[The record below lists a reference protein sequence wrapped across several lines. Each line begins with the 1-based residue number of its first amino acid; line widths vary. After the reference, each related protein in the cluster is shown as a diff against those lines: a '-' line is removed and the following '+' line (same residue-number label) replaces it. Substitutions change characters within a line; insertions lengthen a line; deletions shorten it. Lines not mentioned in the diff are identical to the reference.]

1 MESAFGSWYLLYPTS
16 SCIEISLQ
24 NVDGSNLILS
34 AKHSLATS
42 AQQLPLMLTKSVL
55 TRCCIIYCFIP
66 GYICNI
72 IESGIFI
79 RYLGRLTGFSPR
91 NRKSPVGLLTGN
103 IPVCLSY
110 GVFSLSVASLANYFL
125 EVASAIDFCIA
136 KLQSVDSGGSDL
148 RWVEQF
154 NLSCTV
160 KGRVHE
166 IKEFGV
172 VVSFQKCDDVFGFIS
187 HYQLSGIPVETGSS
201 IRTAV
206 LDVSKIECLV
216 DLSLKPAF
224 VNKSKKETTNS
235 QTQKKCKRETLG
247 ELEVNQTVNVVVEIV
262 KENYLVVSLPS
273 YNYTLG
279 YASRADYNTQNLP
292 PKSFTNGKSVI
303 ATVMAL
309 PSPSTSGRL
318 LLQLKSISEAI
329 ETSNSKRLKGN
340 LLIMSDR
347 WFRQSPVE
355 CEEYTFGC
363 ETPDGILREC
373 NKLKFVLCD
382 ILEGYGEIEPVKK
395 FSYSTGQLV
404 SGFVYKV
411 DSEWAWLTISRDVKA
426 QLYILNSSSEPS
438 ELDEFQ
444 KRFSVGRAFS
454 GYVLSCNKEKK
465 LVRLISHPLLID
477 PERPACQEDGP
488 TDHSSENMTFH
499 IRKGSVLGG
508 RISKILPGV
517 GGLLV
522 QIDPYLYGK
531 VHFTELTDSGVTDPL
546 SGYHEGQFVKCKVL
560 GIAHSGKGTVHI
572 DLSLQPRSRNSLHS
586 MTVKFPVLV
595 EKIEDLHP
603 DMMVQAYV
611 KNVTPKG
618 CFVMRSRK
626 VDAKVLLS
634 NLSDGYVENPE
645 KEFPVG
651 KLVMGKVVSMEPLS
665 KRVEV
670 TLRTSSAVG
679 APSSD
684 YDALSDLTVGNVI
697 SGRVKRVE
705 PYGLFITV
713 DHTNLVGLCH
723 VSEISDNHVDTI
735 DSRHKAGDRVTA
747 KILKVDKERHRIL
760 LGMKKSYFNDATS
773 IESTPSPEKSS
784 QGREDLDG
792 ESVDGKDLFLAE
804 VESRASIP
812 PLEVPLD
819 DTENLDMCDVVN
831 EDSGDAINF
840 DTLDDKNKKQ
850 EQEIRAA
857 EERLLEKD
865 IPRDEDEFE
874 KLVRS
879 SPNSSFVWIKYMA
892 FVLSLA
898 DVEKARLI
906 AEREAVAKV
915 FQRALQYCDPK
926 KVHLALLG
934 MYERTEQHKLTDE
947 LLNKMV
953 KKFKHSCKVWL
964 RRVQWLLKQNQDGVQ
979 SVVNRALLSL
989 LLHKHFN
996 FITQTAILEF
1006 KCVVSDRGR
1015 SLFEKMFREYPK
1027 RTDLWSVYL
1036 DQEIRLGNADVIRL
1050 FERAITL
1057 SLPPKKMK
1065 FLFKKYLE
1073 YENTLGDDERM
1084 EAVKR
1089 KAMEYVESSL
1099 T

>member
-1 MESAFGSWYLLYPTS
+1 MMVCVKCLIEENEAVNLRLNS
-16 SCIEISLQ
+16 SLDGEDDTGMIMKIDVCECVKSPPEGMPLRRTLKYEED
-24 NVDGSNLILS
+24 VDGSNLILS

-42 AQQLPLMLTKSVL
+42 AQQLPLDVNQVRLNSVL
-55 TRCCIIYCFIP
+55 HTTDDRRSSLSEVYQIGQSVRTNVVDVSSETSRITVSLKQSFCSSTDASFIQE
-66 GYICNI
+66 YFLVEEKVITDR
-72 IESGIFI
+72 EFM
-79 RYLGRLTGFSPR
+79 LQ
-91 NRKSPVGLLTGN
+91 KSPVGLLTGN

-125 EVASAIDFCIA
+125 EVASAIGREENYQNIEQIFWKSVRLLIA

-154 NLSCTV
+154 NLSSTV

-201 IRTAV
+201 IRTAL

-235 QTQKKCKRETLG
+235 QTQKIPEGQCVQLEIQWIMDCTSTLF
-247 ELEVNQTVNVVVEIV
+247 
-262 KENYLVVSLPS
+262 YLDTRLLFTAGFEPVQVVSVPS

-279 YASRADYNTQNLP
+279 YASRADCNTQNLP
-292 PKSFTNGKSVI
+292 PKSFSNGESVI

-309 PSPSTSGRL
+309 PSPSTRGRL

-340 LLIMSDR
+340 LLIMLDR
-347 WFRQSPVE
+347 WFGQSFHGRVHITE
-355 CEEYTFGC
+355 ASDDNYTEAPFSNFRFGQTLTARIISKFNIS
-363 ETPDGILREC
+363 ESVKSVYQWELSIKPSILA
-373 NKLKFVLCD
+373 
-382 ILEGYGEIEPVKK
+382 GYGEIEPIKK

-426 QLYILNSSSEPS
+426 QLYILTSSSEPS

-444 KRFSVGRAFS
+444 KRFSVGRDFS

-488 TDHSSENMTFH
+488 TDHSSENMAFH

-572 DLSLQPRSRNSLHS
+572 DLSLRSISHKTQKQKLSALNDSVNTHELHEPECIYNLHW
-586 MTVKFPVLV
+586 KFPVLV
-595 EKIEDLHP
+595 DKIEDLHP
-603 DMMVQAYV
+603 DMMVQACV

-735 DSRHKAGDRVTA
+735 DSRHKTGDRVTA
-747 KILKVDKERHRIL
+747 KILKVDRERHRIL
-760 LGMKKSYFNDATS
+760 LGMKKLYFNDATS
-773 IESTPSPEKSS
+773 TETDARPSSGYTVNGDALSIGIESTPSPEKSS

-804 VESRASIP
+804 VESQASIP

-819 DTENLDMCDVVN
+819 DTENLDMDDVVN
-831 EDSGDAINF
+831 EDSG
-840 DTLDDKNKKQ
+840 NKK
-850 EQEIRAA
+850 
-857 EERLLEKD
+857 LELPRKD
-865 IPRDEDEFE
+865 YWKKIFPEM
-874 KLVRS
+874 K
-879 SPNSSFVWIKYMA
+879 M
-892 FVLSLA
+892 SL
-898 DVEKARLI
+898 R
-906 AEREAVAKV
+906 
-915 FQRALQYCDPK
+915 
-926 KVHLALLG
+926 
-934 MYERTEQHKLTDE
+934 
-947 LLNKMV
+947 N
-953 KKFKHSCKVWL
+953 
-964 RRVQWLLKQNQDGVQ
+964 
-979 SVVNRALLSL
+979 
-989 LLHKHFN
+989 
-996 FITQTAILEF
+996 
-1006 KCVVSDRGR
+1006 
-1015 SLFEKMFREYPK
+1015 
-1027 RTDLWSVYL
+1027 
-1036 DQEIRLGNADVIRL
+1036 
-1050 FERAITL
+1050 
-1057 SLPPKKMK
+1057 
-1065 FLFKKYLE
+1065 
-1073 YENTLGDDERM
+1073 
-1084 EAVKR
+1084 
-1089 KAMEYVESSL
+1089 
-1099 T
+1099 

>member
-1 MESAFGSWYLLYPTS
+1 MVVKIFGRMMVRMKCIIEENEAVNLRSNS
-16 SCIEISLQ
+16 SQDREDDTGMIMKIDVCECVKSPPEGMPLRRTLKYEED
-24 NVDGSNLILS
+24 VDGSNLILS

-42 AQQLPLMLTKSVL
+42 AQQLPLDVNQVRLNSLLHVSSETSRITVSLKQSFCSSTDASFIQEYFLVEEKVITDREFYVAEKPCWSFDWQYSCLLVIRSVFSV
-55 TRCCIIYCFIP
+55 CCI
-66 GYICNI
+66 
-72 IESGIFI
+72 
-79 RYLGRLTGFSPR
+79 
-91 NRKSPVGLLTGN
+91 
-103 IPVCLSY
+103 
-110 GVFSLSVASLANYFL
+110 LANYFL
-125 EVASAIDFCIA
+125 EVASAIGREENYQNIEQIFWKSVRLLIA

-172 VVSFQKCDDVFGFIS
+172 VVSFLKCDDVFGFIS

-235 QTQKKCKRETLG
+235 QTQK
-247 ELEVNQTVNVVVEIV
+247 
-262 KENYLVVSLPS
+262 VVSLPS

-292 PKSFTNGKSVI
+292 PKSFTNGESVI

-355 CEEYTFGC
+355 CDKYTFGC

-426 QLYILNSSSEPS
+426 QLYMLN
-438 ELDEFQ
+438 
-444 KRFSVGRAFS
+444 
-454 GYVLSCNKEKK
+454 CNKEKK

-572 DLSLQPRSRNSLHS
+572 DLSLRSISHKTQKQKLSALNDSVNTHELHEPECIYNLHW
-586 MTVKFPVLV
+586 KFPVLV

-603 DMMVQAYV
+603 DMMVQLKCNV
-611 KNVTPKG
+611 FHFLLLGICENVTPKG

-645 KEFPVG
+645 KEFPVR

-665 KRVEV
+665 K
-670 TLRTSSAVG
+670 
-679 APSSD
+679 
-684 YDALSDLTVGNVI
+684 
-697 SGRVKRVE
+697 VKRVE

-723 VSEISDNHVDTI
+723 VSEISENHVDTI

-773 IESTPSPEKSS
+773 TETDARPISDYTVNGDALSIGIESTPSPEKSS

-819 DTENLDMCDVVN
+819 DTENLDMGDVVN
-831 EDSGDAINF
+831 EDSG
-840 DTLDDKNKKQ
+840 NKK
-850 EQEIRAA
+850 
-857 EERLLEKD
+857 LELPRKD
-865 IPRDEDEFE
+865 YWKKIFPEM
-874 KLVRS
+874 K
-879 SPNSSFVWIKYMA
+879 M
-892 FVLSLA
+892 SL
-898 DVEKARLI
+898 R
-906 AEREAVAKV
+906 
-915 FQRALQYCDPK
+915 
-926 KVHLALLG
+926 
-934 MYERTEQHKLTDE
+934 
-947 LLNKMV
+947 N
-953 KKFKHSCKVWL
+953 
-964 RRVQWLLKQNQDGVQ
+964 
-979 SVVNRALLSL
+979 
-989 LLHKHFN
+989 
-996 FITQTAILEF
+996 
-1006 KCVVSDRGR
+1006 
-1015 SLFEKMFREYPK
+1015 
-1027 RTDLWSVYL
+1027 
-1036 DQEIRLGNADVIRL
+1036 
-1050 FERAITL
+1050 
-1057 SLPPKKMK
+1057 
-1065 FLFKKYLE
+1065 
-1073 YENTLGDDERM
+1073 
-1084 EAVKR
+1084 
-1089 KAMEYVESSL
+1089 
-1099 T
+1099 